1 MTILGQLQP
10 NASADWPRRLVMCLP
25 LVAAAVLAIVGAFGS
40 YIVMGLPLRLLHF
53 LATSAVIG
61 ALAVGLSVLLR
72 RYVFKGV
79 LPSWAWFAVAV
90 VLAPAGGLMVQQ
102 SLAILAPRTLNHV
115 SFLELT
121 GQVLLVNLAI
131 AALRWLLLR
140 NDRSVESLARETA
153 KETASQQPDDTAKG
167 SREFRAKLPV
177 AQRQAAIMALSAED
191 HYVRVHTD
199 RGNALILMNL
209 SCAVEALG
217 PETGVRIHRSHWVAN
232 AVALET
238 ARIGR
243 AGVRLD
249 DATQFPI
256 SRAGR
261 KLLKDFYARSA

>member
-1 MTILGQLQP
+1 MTIFGQLQP
-10 NASADWPRRLVMCLP
+10 NTTAAWPRWLVMCLP
-25 LVAAAVLAIVGAFGS
+25 LIAAAVLAIVGAFGS
-40 YIVMGLPLRLLHF
+40 YVVMGLPFRLLHF
-53 LATSAVIG
+53 LATSAAIG
-61 ALAVGLSVLLR
+61 ALAVGLSVLLS

-79 LPSWAWFAVAV
+79 LPFWASLAVAV

-102 SLAILAPRTLNHV
+102 SLAILAPRTLTHV

-121 GQVLLVNLAI
+121 GQVLLVNLAVT
-131 AALRWLLLR
+131 AVRWLLLR
-140 NDRSVESLARETA
+140 NDRSVESLA
-153 KETASQQPDDTAKG
+153 KETASQQPDNTAKG

-177 AQRQAAIMALSAED
+177 AQRQATIMALSAED

-199 RGNALILMNL
+199 RGHALILMNL

-232 AVALET
+232 AVALEA
-238 ARIGR
+238 ARTGR
-243 AGVRLD
+243 GGVRLD